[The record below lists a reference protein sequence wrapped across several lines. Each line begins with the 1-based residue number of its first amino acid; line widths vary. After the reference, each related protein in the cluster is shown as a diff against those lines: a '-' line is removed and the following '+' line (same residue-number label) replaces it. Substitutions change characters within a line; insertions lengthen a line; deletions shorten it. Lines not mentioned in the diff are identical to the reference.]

1 MSQPVMMEVKDLIT
15 RFHTQ
20 EGTVYAVNGVSY
32 KLHEGE
38 TLGVVGESG
47 SGKSVHVLSVM
58 GLIPSPPGK
67 IENGE
72 VLFRGRDLLKLS
84 QDEMRAVRG
93 AEIAMVFQDPMTS
106 LNPVL
111 TIGTQITEALKLH
124 LGMSDK
130 ESKERAAD
138 LLSMVGIP
146 DARKRLDN
154 YPHQFSGG
162 MRQRAMIA
170 MALSCNPKLLIA
182 DEPTTALD
190 VTIQAQILD
199 LVRRLRDEI
208 GMAMVWITHD
218 LGIVA
223 GLADTI
229 QVMYAGRIVERGP
242 VKQVF
247 KDTRMPYTLGLLNS
261 LPRLDKREGGGRL
274 NQIEGSP
281 PDMRVPPKGCPF
293 YARCPFRKDVCAEV
307 IPPLETVPDAA
318 TPDHLMACWVDV
330 RTGELR
336 PEALEAQANLQRQG
350 VMA

>member
-1 MSQPVMMEVKDLIT
+1 MAQPVMMEVKDLVT
-15 RFHTQ
+15 RFYTQ
-20 EGTVYAVNGVSY
+20 EGIVYAVNGVSY
-32 KLHEGE
+32 KLYEGE

-47 SGKSVHVLSVM
+47 SGKSVHVLSIM

-93 AEIAMVFQDPMTS
+93 AEIAMIFQDPMTS

-124 LGMSDK
+124 LGMSDS
-130 ESKERAAD
+130 EANERAAD
-138 LLSMVGIP
+138 LLTMVGIS
-146 DARKRLDN
+146 DAAKRLKN

-208 GMAMVWITHD
+208 GMAMIWITHD

-223 GLADTI
+223 GLADTV
-229 QVMYAGRIVERGP
+229 QVMYGGMIVERGGT
-242 VKQVF
+242 KEVF
-247 KDTRMPYTLGLLNS
+247 KDTRHPYTLGLLKS
-261 LPRLDKREGGGRL
+261 LPRVDSRKGGGEKL
-274 NQIEGSP
+274 LPIEGSP
-281 PDMRVPPKGCPF
+281 PDMRVQPKGCPF
-293 YARCPFRKDVCAEV
+293 APRCPYRIDKCEAEM
-307 IPPLETVPDAA
+307 PPLVSAEEGS
-318 TPDHLMACWVDV
+318 PDHLKACWVDV
-330 RTGELR
+330 RTAV
-336 PEALEAQANLQRQG
+336 PQG
-350 VMA
+350 VAAHG

>member
-1 MSQPVMMEVKDLIT
+1 LAQPVLMEVKDLVT
-15 RFHTQ
+15 RFYTQ

-47 SGKSVHVLSVM
+47 SGKSVHVLSIM

-67 IENGE
+67 IERGE

-84 QDEMRAVRG
+84 QEEMRSVRG

-124 LGMSDK
+124 LGMSNK
-130 ESKERAAD
+130 EAEQRAAD
-138 LLSMVGIP
+138 LLAMVGIP
-146 DARKRLDN
+146 DAPRRLKN

-208 GMAMVWITHD
+208 GMAMIWITHD

-223 GLADTI
+223 GLADTV
-229 QVMYAGRIVERGP
+229 QVMYGGKIVERGT
-242 VKQVF
+242 VKEVF
-247 KDTRMPYTLGLLNS
+247 KDTRHPYTLGLLKS
-261 LPRLDKREGGGRL
+261 LPRLDRRGGGEKL
-274 NQIEGSP
+274 TQIEGSP
-281 PDMRVPPKGCPF
+281 PDMRIEPVGCPF
-293 YARCPFRKDVCAEV
+293 QPRCPYRIEKCAEM
-307 IPPLETVPDAA
+307 PPLEPGPGSS
-318 TPDHLMACWVDV
+318 PDHIKACWVDV
-330 RTGELR
+330 RTAEPLGE
-336 PEALEAQANLQRQG
+336 AKHG
-350 VMA
+350 